1 MDLLLLL
8 WLNCLFQ
15 FIPRNKIYTSY
26 HYLLSEGKGQTSIGT
41 QHLIFDFLIVP
52 PSEHYLM
59 LYL

>member
-41 QHLIFDFLIVP
+41 QAFDI
-52 PSEHYLM
+52 
-59 LYL
+59 